1 MIKLTEA
8 FILPRQPSLVA
19 CYGMWFDPV
28 KHQIVLPILVDL
40 KHPVLQSNTKS
51 DLVVM
56 PGALKIG
63 VKKVHSIHKPLFP
76 ISMRIHLFP
85 FPYLH

>member
-1 MIKLTEA
+1 MIKLNEA

-40 KHPVLQSNTKS
+40 KHLVLQSNTKS
-51 DLVVM
+51 DLFSSDAFC
-56 PGALKIG
+56 PKN
-63 VKKVHSIHKPLFP
+63 
-76 ISMRIHLFP
+76 RR
-85 FPYLH
+85 